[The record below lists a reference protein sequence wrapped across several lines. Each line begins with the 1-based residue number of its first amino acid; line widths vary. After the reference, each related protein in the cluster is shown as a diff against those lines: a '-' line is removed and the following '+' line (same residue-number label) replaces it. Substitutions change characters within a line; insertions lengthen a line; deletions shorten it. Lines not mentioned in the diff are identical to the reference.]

1 VRDAR
6 GALVTIANGEI
17 RTVANLSRDWSQ
29 SFVDIGL
36 APEIALDK
44 PIAALEA
51 ASAELRSD
59 AAWSQALVDGP
70 RVLGV
75 QSYDRN
81 ASVVRLQVRTAPTR
95 QEEVTRE
102 LRRRIQLE
110 FQKQGIP
117 LVSVLRFEPANSQ
130 PPAGGNPQSASQQ

>member
-1 VRDAR
+1 
-6 GALVTIANGEI
+6 
-17 RTVANLSRDWSQ
+17 
-29 SFVDIGL
+29 
-36 APEIALDK
+36 
-44 PIAALEA
+44 
-51 ASAELRSD
+51 
-59 AAWSQALVDGP
+59 
-70 RVLGV
+70 V